1 MISPR
6 QFSHGYFSRGHF
18 SQRHFSQ
25 GHFSQG
31 GFLLGQW
38 CAAVDEVLLSEP
50 QRDALREFMDA
61 ELIALR
67 SEIANLEV
75 MTRPI
80 SPDNA
85 IGRLSRLEAMNEKS
99 VNEVALR
106 SARERVTRIEVAL
119 RRVDDEEFGLCAE
132 CAQMIPFA
140 RLKSMPGTRLCVDC
154 TELAGG

>member
-1 MISPR
+1 MTPPHDL
-6 QFSHGYFSRGHF
+6 SHRPWS
-18 SQRHFSQ
+18 
-25 GHFSQG
+25 
-31 GFLLGQW
+31 
-38 CAAVDEVLLSEP
+38 AAVDELPLSEP
-50 QRDALREFMDA
+50 QRDALRKFMNE
-61 ELIALR
+61 ELIALK

-75 MTRPI
+75 MTQPI

-106 SARERVTRIEVAL
+106 SARERVTRIELAV

-132 CAQMIPFA
+132 CAQAIPFA
-140 RLKSMPGTRLCVDC
+140 RLKSMPGARLCVNC